1 MIFQILPKSLSK
13 HKLINRWTIA
23 AIGLGIVV
31 TGGLVTYVVTQFGQA
46 GSKAS
51 SQTETSVTTQKI
63 TALGRLEPETEI
75 IKLAVPV
82 ILDGDR
88 IAEMRVKQGDKLEK
102 GQIVAVLDSRDRL
115 QAAFV
120 EAQQRVGMAEARLA
134 QVKAGAKSGELQAQS
149 ATIRRIQADLRG
161 EMSTQTA
168 AIARVEA
175 EFSNAQ
181 TEFNRYQ
188 QLYREGGISQ
198 STLDSK
204 RLTLETAAARLRET
218 RSALQRSSETM
229 QSQIV
234 EAEANLSRI
243 AEVRPVDLQV
253 AQAEID
259 QAIASVKRAQAEL
272 DQAYVRTPF
281 AGQVL
286 KIYTR
291 VGEKVS
297 AQGIADFGQTSQM
310 VAIAEVYQ
318 TDVSKIQVGQTA
330 TISSQ
335 AFAGEVKGTVTQ
347 VGLQVL
353 RQNVFSNQPGENLD
367 RRVVEVKIRLTP
379 EDSKRVAQF
388 TNLQVQVA
396 IGN

>member
-1 MIFQILPKSLSK
+1 MNFQIFSK
-13 HKLINRWTIA
+13 YKFLNRWTIA
-23 AIGLGIVV
+23 AIGLGILM
-31 TGGLVTYVVTQFGQA
+31 TGGIVTYVLSQFGQVGA
-46 GSKAS
+46 RNL
-51 SQTETSVTTQKI
+51 SQPDNTTVTTKKV

-75 IKLAVPV
+75 VKLGVPV

-88 IAEMRVKQGDKLEK
+88 IAELQVKQGDRLEK
-102 GQIVAVLDSRDRL
+102 GQIIAVLDSRDRL
-115 QAAFV
+115 QATFE
-120 EAQQRVGMAEARLA
+120 EAQKRVSIAEARLA
-134 QVKAGAKSGELQAQS
+134 QVQAGAKSGEIQAQS
-149 ATIRRIQADLRG
+149 ATIRRIQAELQG

-175 EFSNAQ
+175 EFNNAQ
-181 TEFNRYQ
+181 TELNRYQ

-198 STLDSK
+198 SLLDSK
-204 RLTLETAAARLRET
+204 RLTMETAEARLRET
-218 RSALQRSSETM
+218 RSSRTRTSDTLR
-229 QSQIV
+229 SQID

-243 AEVRPVDLQV
+243 AEVRPVDIQV

-259 QAIASVKRAQAEL
+259 NAIAAVKRTKTEL
-272 DQAYVRTPF
+272 QQAYIRAPF
-281 AGQVL
+281 AGQIL

-297 AQGIADFGQTSQM
+297 SQGIADFGQTAQM

-318 TDVSKIQVGQTA
+318 TDVNKIQVGQTA
-330 TISSQ
+330 KISSQ
-335 AFAGEVKGTVTQ
+335 AFVDEVKGTVVQ

-367 RRVVEVKIRLTP
+367 RRVVEVKIRLTAK
-379 EDSKRVAQF
+379 DSKRVEKF

-396 IGN
+396 IDLEK